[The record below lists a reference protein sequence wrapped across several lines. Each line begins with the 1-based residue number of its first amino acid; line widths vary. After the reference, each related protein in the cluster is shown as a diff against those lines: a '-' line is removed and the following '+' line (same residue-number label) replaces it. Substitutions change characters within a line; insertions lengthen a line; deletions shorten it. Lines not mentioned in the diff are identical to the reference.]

1 MAKDLKYIRK
11 KKNKYGNSFLVDIP
25 YFDENNKQK
34 HISKNIKIMD
44 YGDEKTALAQ
54 AQKFRNEMLQQ
65 IRDRRIQMAYPTVRS
80 LYERK
85 WALIPLAA
93 NTRHKQDC
101 IFRNVGDLADKTI
114 DKVQI
119 SDIQLCLNEYAQT
132 HSADQ
137 IQRFLSIWR
146 SIYKCASLLG
156 YDLKDLSEM
165 VILPKSQKVT
175 KKRNQSLDPEDF
187 RRILERVGESR
198 STSRRDDV
206 IWNLLLIMYYTG
218 VRPAEALALTA
229 DDIHTNYIS
238 INKQV
243 GSTASEM
250 RQIVPV
256 KTALSE
262 RKVPVPSG
270 LRPILENLIR
280 NSVHKYLLS
289 DERGEL
295 YDITRISDRILDIST
310 SLGVD
315 FHAYMLRHLMSTEL
329 LQNGDSVVARDIL
342 GHSSF
347 GMTLDYARS
356 TENQRFEAIR
366 DRDLPLVEKQ
376 SKNKY
381 HEEPHSTLRKRYAT
395 LRVGLAVRLIIWKKQ
410 D

>member
-1 MAKDLKYIRK
+1 MA
-11 KKNKYGNSFLVDIP
+11 
-25 YFDENNKQK
+25 E
-34 HISKNIKIMD
+34 
-44 YGDEKTALAQ
+44 
-54 AQKFRNEMLQQ
+54 
-65 IRDRRIQMAYPTVRS
+65 
-80 LYERK
+80 
-85 WALIPLAA
+85 
-93 NTRHKQDC
+93 
-101 IFRNVGDLADKTI
+101 KTI

-119 SDIQLCLNEYAQT
+119 SDIQLCLNEYALT

-146 SIYKCASLLG
+146 SIYKCANLLG
-156 YDLKDLSEM
+156 YDLKDLSDM
-165 VILPKSQKVT
+165 VIVPKPQKVT

-198 STSRRDDV
+198 STSHRDDV

-229 DDIHTNYIS
+229 KDIHPNYIS

-243 GSTASEM
+243 GSTASEL

-262 RKVPVPSG
+262 RKVPIPSE
-270 LRPILENLIR
+270 LRPILDALVQASAYEF
-280 NSVHKYLLS
+280 LLS

-295 YDITRISDRILDIST
+295 YDITRISDRILDISK
-310 SLGVD
+310 SLGID

-329 LQNGDSVVARDIL
+329 IQSGGSIVARDIL

-366 DRDLPLVEKQ
+366 DRNLPLVEKQ
-376 SKNKY
+376 SKNQN
-381 HEEPHSTLRKRYAT
+381 HEEPRSAFSRQYAAR
-395 LRVGLAVRLIIWKKQ
+395 RVCLAIQLIIWEKQ
-410 D
+410 C